1 MEIINRM
8 KSVIISVM
16 LVITTVGYSQTKKE
30 YYDPVTKT
38 KLMAEYQLNSS
49 GEKDG
54 WFKGYDQQGVLV
66 YEYNFK
72 NNLFHGVNTEYSTYS
87 GKRELAK
94 VETYENGVLQG
105 RSKYYGQGGLVI
117 GEGNFVQGKK
127 NGKWFEVEAYA
138 SYDLSA
144 AELKGFEY
152 IAFPEI
158 EWRNGE
164 RVKEGIPDGQYT
176 YFFYPTK
183 KPRSVLNFKNSKMV
197 GVNTWYY
204 PNGNIESKT
213 EYAENGT
220 LLYSLTLYPNGKTK
234 EYTGIR
240 DGIEVFEQYDENGEP
255 TREMDSWSRNKE
267 KILMERNYLQLGD
280 SAVLAGNS
288 EIAILNY
295 QKAGEAAYDM
305 YGNPNPEGYEKKKAL
320 EKIAKAKMTWS
331 ETGSLDKSL
340 DELWNLS
347 IGKFSDVK
355 HAVEFTAFLESKISE
370 QLLESAK
377 ADPKLALKIISMPK
391 YGSFITPSVKGQ
403 VEVRIKEMVDQSNQL
418 RDLAESMRVKKELF
432 ESKFMI
438 IKNTGG
444 YDAMGK
450 PVITKSYPYGEM
462 VYSKVLLIVDS
473 LEASFKTAPSFELSV
488 HQANTVIE
496 VYEKMLSFSDDE
508 LKSISKELK
517 KVNDIKAIR
526 GALKL

>member
-1 MEIINRM
+1 
-8 KSVIISVM
+8 
-16 LVITTVGYSQTKKE
+16 
-30 YYDPVTKT
+30 
-38 KLMAEYQLNSS
+38 
-49 GEKDG
+49 
-54 WFKGYDQQGVLV
+54 
-66 YEYNFK
+66 
-72 NNLFHGVNTEYSTYS
+72 
-87 GKRELAK
+87 
-94 VETYENGVLQG
+94 
-105 RSKYYGQGGLVI
+105 
-117 GEGNFVQGKK
+117 
-127 NGKWFEVEAYA
+127 
-138 SYDLSA
+138 
-144 AELKGFEY
+144 
-152 IAFPEI
+152 
-158 EWRNGE
+158 
-164 RVKEGIPDGQYT
+164 
-176 YFFYPTK
+176 
-183 KPRSVLNFKNSKMV
+183 
-197 GVNTWYY
+197 
-204 PNGNIESKT
+204 
-213 EYAENGT
+213 
-220 LLYSLTLYPNGKTK
+220 
-234 EYTGIR
+234 
-240 DGIEVFEQYDENGEP
+240 
-255 TREMDSWSRNKE
+255 
-267 KILMERNYLQLGD
+267 
-280 SAVLAGNS
+280 
-288 EIAILNY
+288 
-295 QKAGEAAYDM
+295 
-305 YGNPNPEGYEKKKAL
+305 
-320 EKIAKAKMTWS
+320 MTWS

-391 YGSFITPSVKGQ
+391 YGAFITPSVKGQ

-488 HQANTVIE
+488 HQANAVIE

-526 GALKL
+526 GVLKL